1 MADYTAAITTTVVLT
16 GIFTYF
22 LVQADFEAIK
32 SDWSTRR
39 CEFPVMVMAALLKP
53 NDSPLSGMDFAQ
65 QNFSFC
71 TQQTIQ
77 SVLKLAMAPFY
88 KLLGQGAD
96 TLNTM
101 NGPLNNIRSMLKNSV
116 GVFGKYMDKQ
126 YRQFSA
132 INAAIMKTWAHLR
145 NVMGRIQGIV
155 YSIVYLGLSLSVF
168 IDNLIKLIFNSI
180 LIFLGILVALVILL
194 FFVLFPSIPLILTM
208 ISILLAAG
216 IGAAAGM
223 AGAFCIDPDTIVVL
237 ESCQSKKLSEIRVG
251 DRLAGGEGGQENIVT
266 GVLEVESLDT
276 PLVSIDGIK
285 MSESHRILSGG
296 KWILAKDYSGAIP
309 IQERLPKL
317 ICLNTTQ
324 HEVIIS
330 NQSQPCDHFLT
341 VGDWEEV
348 SDQEGRQAWIDA
360 VWKHLNSGK
369 TEESPQ
375 APTITPL
382 VAPSICVWKANM
394 GKTPIEKICIGDLV
408 LSKEGY
414 TKVKGI
420 YRGSFTTSEP
430 VINPDWI
437 SDGVWIQ
444 GVGRIWKPATSEGI
458 VSSKGQFRIKG
469 FFLVTDAEEFYLEH
483 KGKTVLV
490 RDFTEIGASHI
501 HETYEMLDECVN
513 KK

>member
-32 SDWSTRR
+32 SDWNTRR
-39 CEFPVMVMAALLKP
+39 CEFPVVVMASLLKP
-53 NDSPLSGMDFAQ
+53 NDSNLSGMEFAQ

-71 TQQTIQ
+71 TQKTIQ

-101 NGPLNNIRSMLKNSV
+101 NSPLNNIRSMLKNSV

-132 INAAIMKTWAHLR
+132 VNAAIMKTWAHMR
-145 NVMGRIQGIV
+145 HIMGRIQGIV
-155 YSIVYLGLSLSVF
+155 YSTVYLGLSLTVF
-168 IDNLIKLIFNSI
+168 IDNLIKFTFNAI
-180 LIFLGILVALVILL
+180 LIFLGIMVALIIFL
-194 FFVLFPSIPLILTM
+194 FFVLFPTIPLIITVIAILT
-208 ISILLAAG
+208 AAG
-216 IGAAAGM
+216 VGAAAGM
-223 AGAFCIDPDTIVVL
+223 AGAFCIDPDAYVVL
-237 ESCQSKKLSEIRVG
+237 EGCKSKKLDDIRVG
-251 DRLAGGEGGQENIVT
+251 DRLMSRNGKDNIVT
-266 GVLEVESLDT
+266 GVLKVESLDT
-276 PLVSIDGIK
+276 PLVTIDGIK
-285 MSESHRILSGG
+285 MSESHRIAHGDS
-296 KWILAKDYSGAIP
+296 WILAKEHPLAKQTEI
-309 IQERLPKL
+309 RLPHL
-317 ICLNTTQ
+317 ICLNTSQ
-324 HEVIIS
+324 HEMTIT
-330 NQSQPCDHFLT
+330 NQSQVYDHFLT

-360 VWKHLNSGK
+360 VWNHLNGPNAK
-369 TEESPQ
+369 EAPE

-382 VAPSICVWKANM
+382 VAPSVCVWKANS
-394 GKTPIEKICIGDLV
+394 GKIPIQDICIGDLV
-408 LSKEGY
+408 MSKEGY

-420 YRGSFTTSEP
+420 YRGSFFTSEP
-430 VINPDWI
+430 LTTPDWI
-437 SDGVWIQ
+437 SDGVWICGADGSWNPAGKD
-444 GVGRIWKPATSEGI
+444 GVKSSHGSILIEGY
-458 VSSKGQFRIKG
+458 
-469 FFLVTDAEEFYLEH
+469 FLVTESEEFYMEV
-483 KGKTVLV
+483 KDKSVLV